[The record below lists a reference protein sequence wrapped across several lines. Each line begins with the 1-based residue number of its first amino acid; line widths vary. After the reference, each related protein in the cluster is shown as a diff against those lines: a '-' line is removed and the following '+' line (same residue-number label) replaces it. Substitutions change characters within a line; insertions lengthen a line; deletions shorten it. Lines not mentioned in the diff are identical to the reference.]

1 MTVQDPYIIAEVAW
15 GHNGNVDEFKQIV
28 DLADANG
35 ASALSV
41 HVTDLPSY
49 MVPSY
54 GVTKEAVSVELNNES
69 VFNYLER
76 INIQGEELEKLCAYI
91 KSKSL
96 DLIVMPN
103 DVKSLELAIQK
114 LHPDALVL
122 PAAAFVDSLLV
133 SAMSKT
139 SLPVFLR
146 IGGATTSEI
155 QNVIHVLRMHVD
167 RKIVLLHG
175 HQNYPTKIED
185 LRFDW
190 INQLK
195 VFSEVEIGLADHVS
209 GDDPFALITGS
220 LALALG
226 VRYIEKHLVLDFQQR
241 GEDFEAAL
249 DKTTFP
255 LFMDFIFKTGKALN
269 SNSKIT
275 DELPPDVVR
284 YRNISRKKI
293 VSSKSISKGEKFTL
307 ENIAF
312 MRASVGVECSE
323 INTLLEKVARNSYEQ
338 FESIES
344 DEWQ

>member
-1 MTVQDPYIIAEVAW
+1 MRVQEPYIIAEVAW
-15 GHNGNVDEFKQIV
+15 GHNGNVEEFQHII
-28 DLADANG
+28 DIATANG

-49 MVPSY
+49 MVPTY
-54 GVTKEAVSVELNNES
+54 GVKKEAVSVELKSES
-69 VFNYLER
+69 VFQYLER
-76 INIQGEELEKLCAYI
+76 INIQGDELEKLCSYI

-103 DVKSLELAIQK
+103 DVKSLEFTMQK

-122 PAAAFVDSLLV
+122 PSAAFVDSILI

-146 IGGATTSEI
+146 VGGATTLEI
-155 QNVIHVLRMHVD
+155 HKVIQELRKLID

-195 VFSEVEIGLADHVS
+195 VFPNVEIGLADHVS
-209 GDDPFALITGS
+209 GDDQFALITGPI
-220 LALALG
+220 AMALG
-226 VRYIEKHLVLDFQQR
+226 VRYIEKHLVLDFEKR

-249 DKTTFP
+249 DKNTFP
-255 LFMDFIFKTGKALN
+255 IFMDLITKSSKALN
-269 SNSKIT
+269 SNSSIN
-275 DELPPDVVR
+275 DELPPDILR

-293 VSSKSISKGEKFTL
+293 VSSKPILKGERFTL
-307 ENIAF
+307 ENVAF
-312 MRASVGVECSE
+312 MRASEGVECSE
-323 INTLLEKVARNSYEQ
+323 INVLLEKVAKKSYKQ

-344 DEWQ
+344 NEWQ